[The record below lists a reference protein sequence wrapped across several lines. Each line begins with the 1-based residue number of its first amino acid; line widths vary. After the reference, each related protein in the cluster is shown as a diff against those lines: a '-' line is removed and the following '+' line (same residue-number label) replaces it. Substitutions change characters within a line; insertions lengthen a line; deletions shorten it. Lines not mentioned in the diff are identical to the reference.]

1 MKDLLNLFTVTIN
14 INKIYVCTES
24 DLNSFSIFSLLI
36 GSHLVPVLVAN
47 NNTVQASISHRF
59 QQVPGLLVDSD
70 GLLLQST
77 NLRNEVQATLT
88 LLLLKLQGD
97 VTDGSLGNALHKVGG
112 ETSNLVT
119 HTLGGGDG
127 DLIDETLVGVE
138 VESET
143 GVVLLDDG
151 ACGFLDGLRADS
163 LFFYGKKKRAV
174 VVRILLE
181 RKTYEQRWTRTFC
194 EKTCV
199 SNHGFQMAA
208 MEGRSVNGKDDEFDI
223 VSTPEI
229 ERSSPNQP
237 QQFMLISLRRWLHLH
252 FYLHSHTSKPPL
264 VNDWTPLSQ
273 TIDYITR
280 YSRSESQTQARVLS
294 WRGLI
299 VPWLKIVC

>member
-1 MKDLLNLFTVTIN
+1 MKYLLNLFTVTIN

-24 DLNSFSIFSLLI
+24 DLNSFSTFSLLI

-127 DLIDETLVGVE
+127 DLIDDTLVGVE
-138 VESET
+138 VLCKTS
-143 GVVLLDDG
+143 VVFLYNSTRSL
-151 ACGFLDGLRADS
+151 LDGLCTNS
-163 LFFYGKKKRAV
+163 LWVTNG
-174 VVRILLE
+174 E
-181 RKTYEQRWTRTFC
+181 
-194 EKTCV
+194 EKC
-199 SNHGFQMAA
+199 
-208 MEGRSVNGKDDEFDI
+208 
-223 VSTPEI
+223 
-229 ERSSPNQP
+229 
-237 QQFMLISLRRWLHLH
+237 
-252 FYLHSHTSKPPL
+252 
-264 VNDWTPLSQ
+264 
-273 TIDYITR
+273 
-280 YSRSESQTQARVLS
+280 
-294 WRGLI
+294 
-299 VPWLKIVC
+299 C